1 MQLIFYHLSLVC
13 NWNQEPGYSNL
24 KIRFWYYTGSN
35 ILKSLLC
42 SNPLHLIK
50 ELVLQDLLLQVSAAL
65 EKGIDPKSPHFLC
78 TKLVQVQ
85 SDRSAGVRSCSQA
98 TSEKTVACLQWL
110 PLFLGCLF
118 NGRSVWWRKGE
129 WERERWDEKSGLGSL
144 EALPRR
150 DAVGQAYLSS
160 STVRA
165 AAPGA
170 PGHWN
175 IASSENSNKFRES
188 SVTCPLYLY
197 LSTP

>member
-65 EKGIDPKSPHFLC
+65 EKGINPKSPHFLC

-98 TSEKTVACLQWL
+98 TSEETGLFAVAPTIPRLSLQWEKCLVKKRRVGKGTLRWKVRPRITRGIATKRCSGTSL
-110 PLFLGCLF
+110 PVIQHCQGCST
-118 NGRSVWWRKGE
+118 RSTR
-129 WERERWDEKSGLGSL
+129 
-144 EALPRR
+144 
-150 DAVGQAYLSS
+150 
-160 STVRA
+160 
-165 AAPGA
+165 
-170 PGHWN
+170 
-175 IASSENSNKFRES
+175 
-188 SVTCPLYLY
+188 PLKHCIFWKQQ
-197 LSTP
+197 